1 MGGVALVTTLRLV
14 PDPDETVPNENELP
28 HLADEHAQKLIA
40 ALMYLDA
47 DEAQEVF
54 DLLPD
59 TAFHDPT
66 GRWAYQLIRA
76 VVRAGQ
82 GVDPVTILVAGRHQ
96 RRGDEGSAG
105 AQRAPTADQQ
115 HQLALYLVDACNHT
129 ATRAD
134 PVSCAHDVLDNASW
148 RNSHAREN
156 SPDRTD
162 LGELTNRI
170 EPEERGHP

>member
-1 MGGVALVTTLRLV
+1 MTTLRLV
-14 PDPDETVPNENELP
+14 PDPDDTPESVPTENELP
-28 HLADEHAQKLIA
+28 HLADEREQKLIA

-47 DEAQEVF
+47 DEAQEVL

-59 TAFHDPT
+59 SAFHDPT

-96 RRGDEGSAG
+96 GRADEGSPG
-105 AQRAPTADQQ
+105 AQRSPTADQQ

-129 ATRAD
+129 STPSD
-134 PVSCAHDVLDNASW
+134 PVSCAHDVLDNASR
-148 RNSHAREN
+148 RNGHARET
-156 SPDRTD
+156 SDSRTH
-162 LGELTNRI
+162 LGEPTNRT